1 MSNFSCGGP
10 DRGVCPRRIQVA
22 LMVEAPC
29 KSCPSHTNK
38 AGLYVSPS
46 DYNASDRGDGADTVM
61 KG

>member
-1 MSNFSCGGP
+1 
-10 DRGVCPRRIQVA
+10 
-22 LMVEAPC
+22 MVEAPC